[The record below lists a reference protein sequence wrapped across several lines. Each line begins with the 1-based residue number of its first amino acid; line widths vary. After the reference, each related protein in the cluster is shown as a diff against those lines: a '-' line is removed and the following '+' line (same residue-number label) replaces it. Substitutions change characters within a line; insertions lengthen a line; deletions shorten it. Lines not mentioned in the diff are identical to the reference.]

1 MPDLPS
7 PSAESL
13 LERCILLLEAGD
25 RAGVDT
31 LLAAH
36 PDFEPS
42 LRERLAQLAA
52 LGILQPPRE
61 PPPMPERL
69 GEFRLLRQI
78 GRGGMG
84 VVYLAEQTSLQ
95 REVALKLVHPE
106 QLFFGSARER
116 FRREVLAVARLSH
129 PGIVP
134 ILTCGE
140 AEGIPFYAMDRV
152 VGASLAE
159 VLSQLTG
166 TAHLALDGPS
176 LRAALQRAMSDK
188 GELDAVDDA
197 PCFHGSWTS
206 VCCRLLLD
214 AAVAMQHAHSN
225 GVLHRDVKPSNL
237 LLTAAGRVR
246 VIDFGLASA
255 EGEQRITRS
264 GATMGSLP
272 YMAPEQ
278 VRGDTAAIDER
289 TDVYALGVTLYEL
302 LTLTLPYGTGD
313 PGTRERILA
322 GRVESPSRRNPTVHP
337 DAEAV
342 CLVAMDPDPARRYA
356 SAALLADDL
365 RAFLEQRSVRARRP
379 GPVLRARRWI
389 LRNPWRA
396 AAATVAFV
404 ALVPGPL
411 VFAWQQNEAAGRI
424 QRALDDTRAEQR
436 RAEFMSQQALEAVD
450 QMLLRTAEAR
460 LADVP
465 RTAKL
470 RQRLLQDAVAFHQ
483 RLLAAASEAS
493 GNRVRADRARAQM
506 RLGALQG
513 ELGDFAN
520 AVPMLRSAIAT
531 FDELLVQAPDDR
543 ALMRLL
549 ASTHDGL
556 ADALVPLGDKE
567 QAAIERRRA
576 MELSERVAQ
585 ATGAEADI
593 ASGVEARLALAV
605 DLGERTDRTEAHGLL
620 EDLGRRLD
628 DPADPVGRLPAAQR
642 QLFRTRMHTNRG
654 IVFANAGDTAK
665 ALWHFERAIAESDAR
680 IDDVA
685 PHPRLDADRCEA
697 IERLALVAHQ
707 RRQWEKA
714 APWLD
719 RICDE
724 YERLAAADPEVVI
737 CSVRLARVL
746 STRASN
752 RRILGNAAGARADLD
767 RAVDLMTRVVRL
779 APESSEFASQL
790 AVTIAERAE
799 HRFGAGDVA
808 GALEDHERAD
818 QVFEQALALAPGDA
832 QTRGNRAVAMTSH
845 ASVLAGT
852 SDYASARAMCDRAIA
867 SIETLD
873 SPVAAGN
880 RIDILMQ
887 SADYVLR
894 DGDAAEAIRRVDRA
908 AAMAKAFLDAKPD
921 DLPRL
926 FTAAQTAANRGTTY
940 LSCRGSEEAIAI
952 WEESLPVCR
961 ALAAAT
967 PAGRQVLA
975 IVLLRLADVSLRD
988 EDVPGARR
996 WFEEAVRDAKATAAM
1011 VESIPPLPSLFRNPA
1026 LQDLLPADHPDR

>member
-1 MPDLPS
+1 MQHLPS

-25 RAGVDT
+25 RAAVDT

-36 PDFEPS
+36 PDLEPS

-106 QLFFGSARER
+106 QLFFGGARER

-134 ILTCGE
+134 ILLCGE

-159 VLSQLTG
+159 VLAQLAG
-166 TAHLALDGPS
+166 TAPAALDGPS

-214 AAVAMQHAHSN
+214 AAVALQHAHSN

-237 LLTAAGRVR
+237 LLTASGRVR

-278 VRGDTAAIDER
+278 VRGDTSAIDER

-302 LTLTLPYGTGD
+302 LTLTLPHGGGD
-313 PGTRERILA
+313 SGTRERILA
-322 GRVESPSRRNPTVHP
+322 GRVESPSRRNATVHP

-342 CLVAMDPDPARRYA
+342 CLVAMDPDPARRYG
-356 SAALLADDL
+356 SAALLVEDL
-365 RAFLEQRSVRARRP
+365 RAFLEQRTVRARRP
-379 GPVLRARRWI
+379 GPALRARRWI

-396 AAATVAFV
+396 AAAAVAFV
-404 ALVPGPL
+404 VLVPGPL
-411 VFAWQQNEAAGRI
+411 VFAWLQNEAAGRI
-424 QRALDDTRAEQR
+424 QRALDDTRAEQQ

-483 RLLAAASEAS
+483 RLLAAATEAS

-506 RLGALQG
+506 RLGALQA
-513 ELGDFAN
+513 ELGDLAS
-520 AVPMLRSAIAT
+520 AVPVLRSAVAT
-531 FDELLVQAPDDR
+531 LDELVAQAPGDR
-543 ALMRLL
+543 ALLRLL
-549 ASTHDGL
+549 ASAHDGL
-556 ADALVPLGDKE
+556 ADTLVPLGDKE
-567 QAAIERRRA
+567 QAATARRRA
-576 MELSERVAQ
+576 MDLSERVARE
-585 ATGAEADI
+585 TGAEADV
-593 ASGVEARLALAV
+593 ASAVEARLALAV
-605 DLGERTDRTEAHGLL
+605 DLGEREDKTEAHGLL
-620 EDLGRRLD
+620 EDLDRRLA
-628 DPADPVGRLPAAQR
+628 DPADAVGRLPASLR
-642 QLFRTRMHTNRG
+642 QVFRTRLNTNRG

-665 ALWHFERAIAESDAR
+665 ALSYFERAVVESETR
-680 IDDVA
+680 IEGVT
-685 PHPRLDADRCEA
+685 PHPHLAEDHRDAL
-697 IERLALVAHQ
+697 ERLALVAHQ

-714 APWLD
+714 EPWLD
-719 RICDE
+719 RICAE
-724 YERLAAADPEVVI
+724 YERMTAADPDFVS

-746 STRASN
+746 GTRATN
-752 RRILGNAAGARADLD
+752 RRILGNAAGAGADLD
-767 RAVDLMTRVVRL
+767 RSVELMARAVQL
-779 APESSEFASQL
+779 APESAEFAGQL
-790 AVTIAERAE
+790 AVTIAERAG

-808 GALEDHERAD
+808 GALADHERAD
-818 QVFEQALALAPGDA
+818 QVFAQALAIAPGDA
-832 QTRGNRAVAMTSH
+832 QTMSNRAVAMATH
-845 ASVLAGT
+845 ANALAGAG
-852 SDYASARAMCDRAIA
+852 DYTSARTLCDRAIA
-867 SIETLD
+867 SIEALD

-887 SADYVLR
+887 SADFVLR
-894 DGDAAEAIRRVDRA
+894 DGDPAEAMGRVDRA
-908 AAMAKAFLDAKPD
+908 AAMAKTLLEAKPD

-952 WEESLPVCR
+952 WEEALPVCR
-961 ALAAAT
+961 AVAAAT
-967 PAGRQVLA
+967 PSGRQVLA
-975 IVLLRLADVSLRD
+975 IVLLRLADVCLRD
-988 EDVPGARR
+988 EDVAGARG
-996 WFEEAVRDAKATAAM
+996 WFEQAVHETKATAAM
-1011 VESIPPLPSLFRNPA
+1011 VESIPPLPSLFRNAA